1 VRTRR
6 YEATDCQRGF
16 TLVELMVTMLI
27 GSVLLAIG
35 SAAVF
40 NLRNTSEQSGSAT
53 QMLSQFRKVA
63 ELSQSEGR
71 TYCIDLAANRTYKTW
86 RYACSG
92 PTAVSFESAR
102 TTQSARVTFSS
113 TGASTANCPAG
124 DRCVYFYPRGTAT
137 AATITIISSARGKVY
152 TLHVEGLTSRVYL

>member
-1 VRTRR
+1 MRKPRE
-6 YEATDCQRGF
+6 EAINRQQGF
-16 TLVELMVTMLI
+16 TLVELLVTMVV

-40 NLRNTSEQSGSAT
+40 GLRNTSEQSGSAT

-63 ELSQSEGR
+63 ELAQSEGR
-71 TYCIDLAANRTYKTW
+71 TYCIDLSGTRTYRAW

-92 PTAVSFESAR
+92 STAVSYQPAR
-102 TTQSARVTFSS
+102 TTQSSRVSFSS
-113 TGASTANCPAG
+113 TGASTTNCPAG

-137 AATITIISSARGKVY
+137 AVTITITSSARSKVY

>member
-1 VRTRR
+1 VSTR
-6 YEATDCQRGF
+6 YQWAKQRQEGF
-16 TLVELMVTMLI
+16 TLIELMVTMII

-63 ELSQSEGR
+63 ELAQSEGR
-71 TYCIDLAANRTYKTW
+71 TYCMDLSGTRTYRAW

-92 PTAVSFESAR
+92 STAVSFQPAR
-102 TTQSARVTFSS
+102 KTTSSRVTIAS
-113 TGASTANCPAG
+113 TGGSTTNCPAG

-137 AATITIISSARGKVY
+137 ATTITITSSARSKVY